1 MQFKIT
7 LIKKLTPIVN
17 IIFTNSINLYICKTV
32 RPTLE
37 LNA

>member
-1 MQFKIT
+1 MQFQIQS
-7 LIKKLTPIVN
+7 LKKLTPIVN